1 MIRRFSRSISVQS
14 RVSILQTIDLTIR
27 YGQIRAIDRVNLTVE
42 DDEIVTLIGA
52 NGSGK
57 STLLK
62 GVLGVQRSSQGKVL
76 FRGRDI
82 TRSGT
87 DRIVGSGIAMVPEGR
102 GIVAEM
108 SVMENLELGAFH
120 RRDPVEPEMR
130 TVLEW
135 FPILAQ
141 RTRQL
146 AGLLSG
152 GEQQML
158 AVARA
163 MMAKPTLIMM
173 DEPSLGLAPIVVGN
187 LFEII
192 SRVNQQGQAI
202 LLAEQNARKAL
213 KIGHRGY
220 VFDRGRIALEAT
232 CQELLKTE
240 LVRRSYLGG

>member
-1 MIRRFSRSISVQS
+1 
-14 RVSILQTIDLTIR
+14 
-27 YGQIRAIDRVNLTVE
+27 
-42 DDEIVTLIGA
+42 
-52 NGSGK
+52 
-57 STLLK
+57 
-62 GVLGVQRSSQGKVL
+62 
-76 FRGRDI
+76 
-82 TRSGT
+82 
-87 DRIVGSGIAMVPEGR
+87 MVPEGR

-120 RRDPVEPEMR
+120 RRDRVEPEMK

-141 RTRQL
+141 RKQQL

-158 AVARA
+158 AIARA

-173 DEPSLGLAPIVVGN
+173 DEPSLGLAPIVVSS

-192 SRVNQQGQAI
+192 SKVNKQGQAI

-220 VFDRGRIALEAT
+220 VFDRGRIVLEAT
-232 CQELLKTE
+232 CQELTQNE
-240 LVRRSYLGG
+240 SVRRFYLGG